1 MKVPTMI
8 RRSIT
13 AASDWSRE
21 AMNSRFDFLRLN
33 RQLEE
38 RREQHILRS
47 CVCVDARTDSQISI
61 GGREYVNF
69 CSNDYLGLSGDPH
82 LAEAWREGIRLWGC
96 GSGASPLVTGLTR
109 AHRDRKSVV

>member
-47 CVCVDARTDSQISI
+47 CVCVDARTDS
-61 GGREYVNF
+61 
-69 CSNDYLGLSGDPH
+69 CP
-82 LAEAWREGIRLWGC
+82 GIRILPRHGARGLDC
-96 GSGASPLVTGLTR
+96 GAAVPEPPPW
-109 AHRDRKSVV
+109 

>member
-47 CVCVDARTDSQISI
+47 CVCVDARMLISVPTI
-61 GGREYVNF
+61 IWG
-69 CSNDYLGLSGDPH
+69 CP
-82 LAEAWREGIRLWGC
+82 GIRILSRHGARGLDC
-96 GSGASPLVTGLTR
+96 GAAVLEPPPW
-109 AHRDRKSVV
+109 